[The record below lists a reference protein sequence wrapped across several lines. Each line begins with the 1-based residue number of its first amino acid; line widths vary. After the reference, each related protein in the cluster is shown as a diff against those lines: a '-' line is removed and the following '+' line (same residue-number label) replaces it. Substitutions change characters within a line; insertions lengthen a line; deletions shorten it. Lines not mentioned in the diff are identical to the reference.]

1 MAALHSKAVDY
12 VKTGEMVVIPQ
23 SLRPPKWPHYM
34 EKDHLRADKRYVSTK
49 VLGKLYDQVER
60 VDFVPEFDTPF
71 DKRILE
77 AYEVSNQMIA
87 DAEGVK
93 ELYDAAMH
101 RIMAQQAIKTEFE
114 VWSTFVLSHAN
125 QSNDFK
131 FHEEMG
137 NISTA
142 LKDRF
147 RMLCYEKA
155 GGKDF
160 DKLAPFVAAMY
171 QVTKDQIAY
180 ALNEC
185 QQVKFVGGREER
197 VRKKSAQTMP
207 LMSFPWI
214 FAEILGKIASGKFV
228 ERSSAAIDAHN
239 FIRQGHQKK
248 TLMKKKYTGSELT
261 EEDVIQTAEGVTH
274 CGELLELFQDSREKH
289 DPTGS
294 DTAKPNDSFMA
305 AIPTTQK
312 AKYERPSKHDLASC
326 STSNTSPQ
334 SAATALEQKSQ
345 TNLFR
350 SESSSA
356 VSQLTRDTYA
366 GDMQAPG
373 EAECAQKGPKVGN
386 LIDLDPDSAQRIA
399 SGNDGSDTVLRSS
412 YDDLLCLD
420 AVDQVNGHRRLSTD
434 QSNFGPIVDKTFH
447 ARIGSDFE
455 SKGQPISSRISNNLV
470 QVEEGGFD
478 VGRDECEEV
487 VHLKVDVKPSM
498 LAELEK
504 LTLT

>member
-23 SLRPPKWPHYM
+23 RLRPPKWPHYM
-34 EKDHLRADKRYVSTK
+34 EKDHLRAEKRYVSTK

-77 AYEVSNQMIA
+77 AYKVSNQMIA
-87 DAEGVK
+87 DAGGVK

-171 QVTKDQIAY
+171 QVTKDQMAY

-214 FAEILGKIASGKFV
+214 FTEILGKIASGKFV
-228 ERSSAAIDAHN
+228 ERSSAATAAHN
-239 FIRQGHQKK
+239 LIRQGHQKK
-248 TLMKKKYTGSELT
+248 TLMKKYTGSGLI
-261 EEDVIQTAEGVTH
+261 EEDVVQTAEGTTH
-274 CGELLELFQDSREKH
+274 CGELLELFQDSQEKH
-289 DPTGS
+289 NPRGS
-294 DTAKPNDSFMA
+294 HTAKSNDSFMA
-305 AIPTTQK
+305 AIPVTQNVK
-312 AKYERPSKHDLASC
+312 HERPSKHDLASR
-326 STSNTSPQ
+326 SSSDTLSQNAATVLELKSRTSPF
-334 SAATALEQKSQ
+334 
-345 TNLFR
+345 N

-356 VSQLTRDTYA
+356 VPQVAKDTYA
-366 GDMQAPG
+366 GDIQAPD
-373 EAECAQKGPKVGN
+373 EAERAQDGPKVGT
-386 LIDLDPDSAQRIA
+386 LIDLDPDTAQLIA
-399 SGNDGSDTVLRSS
+399 SGNVGSDIILRSS
-412 YDDLLCLD
+412 LVAPAYDDLLCLD
-420 AVDQVNGHRRLSTD
+420 AIDQASGLSILSTD
-434 QSNFGPIVDKTFH
+434 QSNFGLLMDKTIH
-447 ARIGSDFE
+447 ARIGPDFE
-455 SKGQPISSRISNNLV
+455 SKEQAFSSRILNNLIK
-470 QVEEGGFD
+470 VEEGDFD
-478 VGRDECEEV
+478 AEEV
-487 VHLKVDVKPSM
+487 LHVEVEVKPSM
-498 LAELEK
+498 FAELEK
-504 LTLT
+504 LTLS